1 MKHTHR
7 AAAFWALAVTD
18 IILLKFWA
26 VNSPSKW
33 TLAALAA
40 ASVFLFIR
48 DAVKI

>member
-7 AAAFWALAVTD
+7 AGLFWALAVTD
-18 IILLKFWA
+18 IVLLKFWA
-26 VNSPSKW
+26 IETPSKW